1 MDKLLWIVLA
11 FIAGALLPVQA
22 GVNAKLGKAAESP
35 MHAVFISFLVGALG
49 VFVYLLLTKQ
59 SISMSGLKS
68 APAYAWVGG
77 LLGAF
82 YVAVVI
88 LAFPHLGPGLTFAFI
103 VTGQMLFTVVLE
115 HFNILVANPHP
126 INVPRFIGL
135 LLVIVGA
142 IIIRKF

>member
-68 APAYAWVGG
+68 APGNSGRTPY
-77 LLGAF
+77 F
-82 YVAVVI
+82 
-88 LAFPHLGPGLTFAFI
+88 
-103 VTGQMLFTVVLE
+103 
-115 HFNILVANPHP
+115 
-126 INVPRFIGL
+126 
-135 LLVIVGA
+135 
-142 IIIRKF
+142 

>member
-59 SISMSGLKS
+59 SISMSGLKA

-82 YVAVVI
+82 YVAVVM
-88 LAFPHLGPGLTFAFI
+88 LAFPRLGPGLTFAFI

-126 INVPRFIGL
+126 INVPRLVGL